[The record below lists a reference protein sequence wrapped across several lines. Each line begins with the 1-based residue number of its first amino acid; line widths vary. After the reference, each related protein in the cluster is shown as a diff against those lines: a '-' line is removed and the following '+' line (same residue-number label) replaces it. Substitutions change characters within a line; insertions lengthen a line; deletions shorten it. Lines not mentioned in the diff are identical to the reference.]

1 MQSKQ
6 STIVKR
12 IVDVLLTVLLLCLM
26 AYQVTGEKYHEW
38 IGIGMTILV
47 IVHQILNRKWYK
59 ASFKGKYNA
68 YRILTLIIVCL

>member
-1 MQSKQ
+1 MQGKS

-12 IVDVLLTVLLLCLM
+12 TVDVCMTVLMLCLM

-47 IVHQILNRKWYK
+47 IWDFT
-59 ASFKGKYNA
+59 SDFM
-68 YRILTLIIVCL
+68 YRSWQRN